1 MSGGEGHVTEVR
13 VRYGETDQMG
23 VVYHAE
29 YLVYCE
35 IGRTE
40 LIRDLGF
47 PYAEMERQG
56 VMLAVTDAS
65 LRFHA
70 PARYDDRLTVETRLT
85 DVGSRAVSFDYV
97 ITHAVTGARLV
108 SARTRLIALDRAG
121 RLTTIPTDM
130 RRLLTR
136 GLVPSR

>member
-1 MSGGEGHVTEVR
+1 VHTTQVR

-40 LIRDLGF
+40 MIRELGL

-70 PARYDDRLTVETRLT
+70 AARYDDLILIETHLT
-85 DVGSRAVSFDYV
+85 DVRSRSVSFEYL
-97 ITHAVTGARLV
+97 IRNAATQARLV
-108 SARTRLIALDRAG
+108 SVRTQLTALDTGNSRPTAIPPRIRELLASG
-121 RLTTIPTDM
+121 RDQD
-130 RRLLTR
+130 R
-136 GLVPSR
+136 

>member
-1 MSGGEGHVTEVR
+1 MYTAQVR

-40 LIRDLGF
+40 MIRSLGL

-56 VMLAVTDAS
+56 VMLAVTEAN
-65 LRFHA
+65 LRYHA
-70 PARYDDRLTVETRLT
+70 AARYDDLLLIETHLT
-85 DVGSRAVSFDYV
+85 DVRSRSVSFEYL
-97 ITHAVTGARLV
+97 IRNAATQARLV
-108 SARTRLIALDRAG
+108 SVRTQLVALDLKSRPTALPPRLRELLESG
-121 RLTTIPTDM
+121 RDPA
-130 RRLLTR
+130 R
-136 GLVPSR
+136 

>member
-1 MSGGEGHVTEVR
+1 MHTTQVR

-40 LIRDLGF
+40 MIRELGL

-56 VMLAVTDAS
+56 VMLAVTEAS

-70 PARYDDRLTVETRLT
+70 AARYDDLLLIETHLT
-85 DVGSRAVSFDYV
+85 DVRSRSVSFEYL
-97 ITHAVTGARLV
+97 IRNAATQARLV
-108 SARTRLIALDRAG
+108 SVRTQLTALDTGSSRPTAIPPRLRELLASG
-121 RLTTIPTDM
+121 RDQD
-130 RRLLTR
+130 R
-136 GLVPSR
+136 

>member
-1 MSGGEGHVTEVR
+1 
-13 VRYGETDQMG
+13 MG

-40 LIRDLGF
+40 MVRALGL

-56 VMLAVTDAS
+56 VMLAVTEAN

-70 PARYDDRLTVETRLT
+70 AARYDDLLLIETHLT
-85 DVGSRAVSFDYV
+85 DVRSRRISFEYL
-97 ITHAVTGARLV
+97 IRNAATQARLV
-108 SARTRLIALDRAG
+108 SVRTQLVALDAG
-121 RLTTIPTDM
+121 SRPTAIPPRL
-130 RRLLTR
+130 RELLESGR
-136 GLVPSR
+136 DQDR